1 MRQGFLAGLIA
12 PLLLIGCDDEFNY
25 NTAHGEAV
33 DGEGIDAV
41 IAVMEGNCVA
51 CHGAVGASAGLD
63 LASDL
68 CGTVL
73 DGRLVIEGD
82 SDGSV
87 LFQRIVDTSA
97 PMPPGGMMDESN
109 IEIVRDWIDQGA
121 DCSAGEA
128 AGDTGDSGVAT
139 GADLYGTRCA
149 ACHGDSGQGVSA
161 PAMGAIVPGYDQAGL
176 ERVIIEGVGTMPAI
190 GVTVDEAQRVAEYVL
205 DTWGG

>member
-1 MRQGFLAGLIA
+1 M
-12 PLLLIGCDDEFNY
+12 
-25 NTAHGEAV
+25 
-33 DGEGIDAV
+33 
-41 IAVMEGNCVA
+41 A

-121 DCSAGEA
+121 DCSAGEP